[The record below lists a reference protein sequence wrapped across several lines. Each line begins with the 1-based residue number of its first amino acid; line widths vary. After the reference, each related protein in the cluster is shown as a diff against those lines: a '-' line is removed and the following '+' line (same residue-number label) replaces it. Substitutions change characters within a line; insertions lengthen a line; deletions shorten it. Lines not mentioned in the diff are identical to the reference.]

1 MKNFCT
7 GSVELE
13 QLFNLNSKVAHTK
26 TREISN
32 TKTYNTAPGCLKDK
46 NGEMFFEEEDT
57 KERWKEY
64 ITELYGNPDRG
75 SQPFNFEEPLTG
87 PTIFKANSS
96 MQF

>member
-1 MKNFCT
+1 
-7 GSVELE
+7 
-13 QLFNLNSKVAHTK
+13 
-26 TREISN
+26 
-32 TKTYNTAPGCLKDK
+32 
-46 NGEMFFEEEDT
+46 MFFEEEDT

-96 MQF
+96 MQFWAWRTVKQSGLIKFKLK